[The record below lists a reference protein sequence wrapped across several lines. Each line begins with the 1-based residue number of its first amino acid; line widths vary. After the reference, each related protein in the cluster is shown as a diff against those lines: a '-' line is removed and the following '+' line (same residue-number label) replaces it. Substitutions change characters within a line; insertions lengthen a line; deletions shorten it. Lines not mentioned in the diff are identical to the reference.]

1 MTKNFSYYVLDIGVA
16 YESDPDKVASVC
28 TAIIDEMRQESAYAS
43 FILEPLEVMGL
54 DSFGDSAIVIKARIK
69 TVPAKQWFVGRE
81 YNRRMKQRFDALE
94 SSFPTHIAPS
104 ILGARATNRR
114 R

>member
-1 MTKNFSYYVLDIGVA
+1 
-16 YESDPDKVASVC
+16 
-28 TAIIDEMRQESAYAS
+28 MRCARSAYAS

-81 YNRRMKQRFDALE
+81 YNRRMKQRFDALGIE
-94 SSFPTHIAPS
+94 FPHPHRTIYFGREGDEPAPMT
-104 ILGARATNRR
+104 A
-114 R
+114 